1 MRLPLYLKPSIDF
14 TETSHG
20 GGSPTACFR
29 LSPRPHATPVLLAH
43 VCTRSSGSERA
54 EPAACQL
61 GVRCSPVGSSLR
73 LHLRLPEP
81 LCSLSSHSPG
91 FTSKASLPPGVVV
104 CALLL
109 FVCPFRTAPCLFGH
123 KVCADRR
130 LKPLKFMAVPLA
142 PRTMAGREYAVDKY
156 LPSE

>member
-1 MRLPLYLKPSIDF
+1 MRLPLYLKPSTDF
-14 TETSHG
+14 TETFHG

-29 LSPRPHATPVLLAH
+29 LSPQPHATPALLGH
-43 VCTRSSGSERA
+43 VCTRSSDSERA
-54 EPAACQL
+54 ELAACQL
-61 GVRCSPVGSSLR
+61 GVRCSPVGSSLC
-73 LHLRLPEP
+73 LHLRLPDP

-109 FVCPFRTAPCLFGH
+109 FVCPFRTAPCLSEH

-130 LKPLKFMAVPLA
+130 LKPLSDVHGYNSG
-142 PRTMAGREYAVDKY
+142 T
-156 LPSE
+156 